1 MPYRSLEDMRAE
13 LQVRL
18 GFGAFGGAPGVNRS
32 MLDSFLRSA
41 QDELYWQGSW
51 AEIRSRE
58 DLSLGA
64 GATLLNYP
72 SDCNPQRI
80 EAIYVQNGT
89 TWQPVIEGIDKE
101 LYTTVDSPSY
111 PCRYERLDQIEF
123 WPESDQAYTVRVWY
137 YKNLLRFTQDADVA
151 TLNDSIIFA
160 RALAMAK
167 AHYRQPDAEASN
179 TSASTMINGA
189 KGGAWR
195 QKVFKPKGGQDLPL
209 PKPRTV

>member
-1 MPYRSLEDMRAE
+1 MPYRTLEDLRGE
-13 LQVRL
+13 LRVRL
-18 GFGAFGGAPGVNRS
+18 GFGAAGGVPGVNQS
-32 MLDSFLRSA
+32 LLDSFLRSA

-58 DLSLGA
+58 DLSIGLGQ
-64 GATLLNYP
+64 TLVNYP

-80 EAIYVQNGT
+80 EDIYVQVGT
-89 TWQPVIEGIDKE
+89 TWMPVIEGIDKE
-101 LYTTVDSPSY
+101 LYTTVDSQSY
-111 PCRYERLDQIEF
+111 PTRYERLDQLEF
-123 WPESDQAYTVRVWY
+123 YPEADQSYTIRVWY

-167 AHYRQPDAEASN
+167 AHYRHPDAEISN
-179 TSASTMINGA
+179 TSATTMINGA

-195 QKVFKPKGGQDLPL
+195 QKVFKPKDSRDLPI